1 MACWL
6 QEREGGPRQVAAG
19 VLVVQ
24 KVIPGSC
31 AEGHIEPGDVLTR
44 VHSGAKGAGDFASFV
59 SFEELLD
66 DSVRIYCR
74 KPWLPAL
81 LRAVV
86 CAGRGRGDSAAGE
99 TGRASG
105 GEISQACI
113 YHRILVGLSLRSAS
127 VRR

>member
-1 MACWL
+1 M
-6 QEREGGPRQVAAG
+6 AAG

-31 AEGHIEPGDVLTR
+31 AEGHVEPGDVLTR
-44 VHSGAKGAGDFASFV
+44 VHSGRKGAADFASFV

-81 LRAVV
+81 LRAVP
-86 CAGRGRGDSAAGE
+86 CAQV
-99 TGRASG
+99 G
-105 GEISQACI
+105 GEVTLQLE
-113 YHRILVGLSLRSAS
+113 RRGEPLEVRSAKPAS
-127 VRR
+127 TIGYS

>member
-44 VHSGAKGAGDFASFV
+44 VHSGAKGAADFASFV

-66 DSVRIYCR
+66 DSVRIQYT
-74 KPWLPAL
+74 
-81 LRAVV
+81 V
-86 CAGRGRGDSAAGE
+86 
-99 TGRASG
+99 ASPG
-105 GEISQACI
+105 CL
-113 YHRILVGLSLRSAS
+113 YLC
-127 VRR
+127 

>member
-1 MACWL
+1 M
-6 QEREGGPRQVAAG
+6 AAG

-105 GEISQACI
+105 GEISQAWLC
-113 YHRILVGLSLRSAS
+113 HRILVGLSLRSAP

>member
-1 MACWL
+1 M
-6 QEREGGPRQVAAG
+6 AAG

-44 VHSGAKGAGDFASFV
+44 VHSGAGDFASFV

-113 YHRILVGLSLRSAS
+113 YYRILVGLSLRSAS
-127 VRR
+127 ARR

>member
-1 MACWL
+1 M
-6 QEREGGPRQVAAG
+6 AAG

-44 VHSGAKGAGDFASFV
+44 VHSGRKGAADFASFV

-74 KPWLPAL
+74 KPWLQCQDMVQRGLPL
-81 LRAVV
+81 LS
-86 CAGRGRGDSAAGE
+86 GDR
-99 TGRASG
+99 TH
-105 GEISQACI
+105 SQW
-113 YHRILVGLSLRSAS
+113 R
-127 VRR
+127 